1 MATQTIDHN
10 TLARLIDA
18 GTDCGARIVGQSGG
32 WTVRVQYGTAEQT
45 LTAQRTRQIRLF
57 RKMDTLVAYLK
68 GVGIARFA
76 VDASGYDPDG
86 AKVVRPDRA
95 AALKRAHEA
104 AAYDAWFREQVQIGI
119 DSANAGN
126 LIPAA
131 EVEARFAAKRAA
143 TRRRLEGAAK

>member
-68 GVGIARFA
+68 SIGIKRFN
-76 VDASGYDPDG
+76 VDASDYDPDG
-86 AKVVRPDRA
+86 AKVARPDRA
-95 AALKRAHEA
+95 AAMKHAHEA
-104 AAYDAWFREQVQIGI
+104 AAYDTWFRAQVQAAI
-119 DSANAGN
+119 DDPRPRVPHNQAK
-126 LIPAA
+126 
-131 EVEARFAAKRAA
+131 ARFAARKAA
-143 TRRRLEGAAK
+143 LRQAEK

>member
-32 WTVRVQYGTAEQT
+32 WTVRVLYGAAEQT

-68 GVGIARFA
+68 DLGIARFA
-76 VDASGYDPDG
+76 VDASDYDPDG

-104 AAYDAWFREQVQIGI
+104 AAYDTWFRNQVQAAI
-119 DSANAGN
+119 DDPRPRVSH
-126 LIPAA
+126 A
-131 EVEARFAAKRAA
+131 EAKARFAARKAA
-143 TRRRLEGAAK
+143 LRQIAK

>member
-32 WTVRVQYGTAEQT
+32 WTVRVQYGAAEQA

-68 GVGIARFA
+68 GVGIARFN
-76 VDASGYDPDG
+76 VDASEYDPDG

-95 AALKRAHEA
+95 AAMKRTHEA
-104 AAYDAWFREQVQIGI
+104 AAYDAWFREQVQAAIDDPQPSIPHKQVMDDVQALI
-119 DSANAGN
+119 DS
-126 LIPAA
+126 
-131 EVEARFAAKRAA
+131 KRARHA
-143 TRRRLEGAAK
+143 VRS